1 MLLGQAISRFYCL
14 RHARQIFVEGSLVH
28 KGKNLPPGSLT
39 RRKSVGS
46 AISMAWTKCL
56 ACRHLPHIERRE
68 KTGQNDWLTS
78 RSQGTHGLE
87 RAGCGSSNT
96 MPIALSHA
104 LAIACRALL
113 VTSHRSR
120 NWTIGMVNTL
130 LPSPETSARLL
141 PACLKTGEIE
151 ESCASKKDA
160 PLTFGKPRILREFRS
175 RTLALR
181 EPN

>member
-28 KGKNLPPGSLT
+28 KGKNLPHGSLT

-130 LPSPETSARLL
+130 LTSPETSASL
-141 PACLKTGEIE
+141 PEDG
-151 ESCASKKDA
+151 
-160 PLTFGKPRILREFRS
+160 GNRRIVRVQKGRTPHLREAKDFAGVPFADS
-175 RTLALR
+175 RFARTQLR
-181 EPN
+181 R